1 MTTTADGSGTRI
13 TDLDLHVGARIRLR
27 RTMLGMSQEKLGE
40 AISLTFQQIQKYE
53 RGANRV
59 SASRL
64 FEIARVLD
72 VPIGFF
78 YDDMPLDP
86 AAIPAPASH
95 ASPVMGFAEA
105 QQGFGGPPVSG
116 APATASI
123 DTSVM
128 SRRET
133 MELVRAYYRIPDAGV
148 RKRVLDLIRSMA
160 PSE

>member
-1 MTTTADGSGTRI
+1 MAATEDGGTRVS
-13 TDLDLHVGARIRLR
+13 DLDAHVGARIRLR

-53 RGANRV
+53 RGTNRV

-78 YDDMPLDP
+78 YDDMPLAP
-86 AAIPAPASH
+86 AAASPETTQS
-95 ASPVMGFAEA
+95 APVMGFAEA
-105 QQGFGGPPVSG
+105 QQGFGGPPMPGTPSQV
-116 APATASI
+116 AVDAA
-123 DTSVM
+123 VL

-133 MELVRAYYRIPDAGV
+133 LELVRAYYRIPDAGV

-160 PSE
+160 PSD